1 MNKYAYYRASM
12 VLSGASVAF
21 ALTWAAT
28 GAPWAAWGMSGA
40 FAAALGL
47 AVGGYIEPE
56 EQ

>member
-1 MNKYAYYRASM
+1 MSKYAYYRASM
-12 VLSGASVAF
+12 ALSGASVVF

-56 EQ
+56 GQ